1 MTTRYHTKMAM
12 TTNYLKSW
20 SMPAIHG
27 QLFQKTMRS
36 LLTFFAL
43 QSILING
50 SSKVVA
56 ISVFF
61 CFFRQIYLGS
71 FHMLH
76 DTFRHEICQNFYT
89 AGFSDQKFYTL
100 NFNSFSDKDTKN
112 E

>member
-56 ISVFF
+56 ISAFF
-61 CFFRQIYLGS
+61 CFFLANLYRVNH
-71 FHMLH
+71 F
-76 DTFRHEICQNFYT
+76 TFSMSVAT
-89 AGFSDQKFYTL
+89 
-100 NFNSFSDKDTKN
+100 
-112 E
+112 

>member
-1 MTTRYHTKMAM
+1 
-12 TTNYLKSW
+12 
-20 SMPAIHG
+20 MPAIHG

-61 CFFRQIYLGS
+61 CFFLGKFISGKS

-89 AGFSDQKFYTL
+89 AGFSDQKFYIL
-100 NFNSFSDKDTKN
+100 NFAEFQQFW
-112 E
+112 